1 MRRVREVIRVG
12 QRQPLLR
19 RWQVARW
26 SSMRGCARAFGPR
39 PCSDP
44 RGAAALP
51 LSDGSGSSGNSTSVS
66 NADLEQERADHH
78 K

>member
-1 MRRVREVIRVG
+1 MIRVG
-12 QRQPLLR
+12 QRQRLLR

-26 SSMRGCARAFGPR
+26 SSWRGCARAFGPR

-51 LSDGSGSSGNSTSVS
+51 LSDGSGSSGNSTIVL
-66 NADLEQERADHH
+66 NAVLEQARADHH

>member
-1 MRRVREVIRVG
+1 MIRLG
-12 QRQPLLR
+12 QRQRILR
-19 RWQVARW
+19 RRQDARW
-26 SSMRGCARAFGPR
+26 SSWRGCPRAFGPR

-66 NADLEQERADHH
+66 NADLEQDRADHH